1 MEGSLMTTL
10 ALKTTFA
17 WKTTLAL
24 KILASDPA
32 ENWLPRH
39 SDPVLRALTTGTAWG
54 LVLAAGLTGVTFYGC
69 GVFCAADAAVTT
81 ALSIG
86 AGILTVGPSIVLG
99 ERA

>member
-1 MEGSLMTTL
+1 MTTL

-24 KILASDPA
+24 KILASEPA
-32 ENWLPRH
+32 AMRLPRYCD
-39 SDPVLRALTTGTAWG
+39 SAVLHALTTGTAWG
-54 LVLAAGLTGVTFYGC
+54 LVLSAGLTGLTIYNC
-69 GVFCAADAAVTT
+69 GAFCAADAAVTT
-81 ALSIG
+81 ALSVG

>member
-1 MEGSLMTTL
+1 MTTL

-24 KILASDPA
+24 RILASEPA
-32 ENWLPRH
+32 VTPWPRY
-39 SDPVLRALTTGTAWG
+39 SDSPALRALTTGTVWG
-54 LVLAAGLTGVTFYGC
+54 LALAAGLMGITFYAC
-69 GVFCAADAAVTT
+69 GAFCAADAAVTT

-86 AGILTVGPSIVLG
+86 AGILTIGPSIVLG

>member
-1 MEGSLMTTL
+1 MTTL
-10 ALKTTFA
+10 TLNTTFA

-24 KILASDPA
+24 RILASDPA
-32 ENWLPRH
+32 ATPWPRY
-39 SDPVLRALTTGTAWG
+39 SDNPALRAVTAGTAWG
-54 LVLAAGLTGVTFYGC
+54 LTLAAGLTGVTFYAC
-69 GVFCAADAAVTT
+69 GVFCAADAMVTT